1 MNTTVRR
8 ILLAIVF
15 IAIFWVIWDRVH
27 IIVFMR
33 GLDLLILLG
42 VLGALFL
49 VIDHFLNRERK

>member
-1 MNTTVRR
+1 MSTTVRR
-8 ILLAIVF
+8 ILLA
-15 IAIFWVIWDRVH
+15 
-27 IIVFMR
+27 IVFMR

>member
-1 MNTTVRR
+1 MSTTVRR
-8 ILLAIVF
+8 IVLAVVFLAI
-15 IAIFWVIWDRVH
+15 AWLIWDRVH

-49 VIDHFLNRERK
+49 VVDHLLNRERK

>member
-1 MNTTVRR
+1 MSTTVRR

-42 VLGALFL
+42 VLGAVFL
-49 VIDHFLNRERK
+49 VIDHLLNREHK

>member
-1 MNTTVRR
+1 MSTTVRR